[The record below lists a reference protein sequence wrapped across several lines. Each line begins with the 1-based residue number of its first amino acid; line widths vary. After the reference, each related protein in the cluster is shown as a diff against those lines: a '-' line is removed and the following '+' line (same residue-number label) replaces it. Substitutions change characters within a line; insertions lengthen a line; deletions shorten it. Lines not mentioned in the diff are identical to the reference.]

1 VSKVEMRQSEVV
13 ITWAEGLHARP
24 ASRVVR
30 SARDFASTIKLK
42 CNGQV
47 ANARSIL
54 SLLLLCATMGTT
66 IQIEAQGEDEE
77 KAIKAVEQVFTS
89 GE

>member
-1 VSKVEMRQSEVV
+1 
-13 ITWAEGLHARP
+13 
-24 ASRVVR
+24 
-30 SARDFASTIKLK
+30 
-42 CNGQV
+42 
-47 ANARSIL
+47 
-54 SLLLLCATMGTT
+54 MGTT

>member
-1 VSKVEMRQSEVV
+1 MRESEVV
-13 ITWAEGLHARP
+13 IRWAEGLHGRP
-24 ASRVVR
+24 ASKVVR
-30 SARDFASTIKLK
+30 IARDFASTIKLR

-54 SLLLLCATMGTT
+54 SVLLLCATVGTT

-77 KAIKAVEQVFTS
+77 KAIKAVEQVFAD